1 MKEVVSRLTVKL
13 IKLFFFVFVIS
24 GERLVGGEA
33 HQEAYQVDDHRLR
46 VAPKQLPAC
55 GRIYRFQGKLIL
67 TSPSRSVI

>member
-1 MKEVVSRLTVKL
+1 MIV
-13 IKLFFFVFVIS
+13 VFVLS

-33 HQEAYQVDDHRLR
+33 HQEADQVDDHRLG

-67 TSPSRSVI
+67 TSPSRSVF